1 MPATVTTPMTAH
13 SAFLRDQPAPSC
25 TMEVQVSVSEM
36 ALVKAANSTS
46 RKNRKPTTVAAPPI
60 SANTVGRMTNM
71 SDGPELAA
79 TASPEPMATN
89 AAGTIMR
96 PARNDTPMSKP
107 PMRATLCVRL
117 DFLSR

>member
-96 PARNDTPMSKP
+96 PARNDTPTSNP
-107 PMRATLCVRL
+107 PMRVTLCVRL